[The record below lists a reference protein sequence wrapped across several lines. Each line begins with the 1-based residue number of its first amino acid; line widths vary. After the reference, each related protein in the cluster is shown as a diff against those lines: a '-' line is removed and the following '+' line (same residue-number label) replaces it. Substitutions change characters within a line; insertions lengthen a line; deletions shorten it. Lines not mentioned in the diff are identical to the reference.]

1 MRKSSLI
8 LSTILSPIVLIGTA
22 YADESPFDDEII
34 VTGQYLSIDKVNAVK
49 TPTPLIDVPQSLTI
63 ITADDIAAQS
73 FQSLGDITRY
83 TPGVNISQ
91 GEGHRDA
98 IIIRGNQTT
107 ADFFHDGLRDDVQY
121 YRPLYN
127 LQQVE
132 ILRGAN
138 ALLFGR
144 GGVGGIINRVTKT
157 PDMVGEFTDLTASVD
172 TFGAYFGA
180 VDFNQPI
187 SDRASLRING
197 FYEGLNNHRDFFDG
211 ERFGINPTLSFELTP
226 QTAFDL
232 SYEYL
237 DDDRVVDRG
246 VPSVAV
252 ANGPDVPLEGFNTTF
267 FGSPEENV
275 TTLQAHILRAQVDHR
290 FTDRLRGNAS
300 VQYADYDKAYRNL
313 YASESVTVTNGTFDQ
328 VELDGYSDTTQRDNF
343 IAQANMVGEFETGP
357 FGHTILVGAEY
368 ASQHSDN
375 ARFDTVFAQN
385 NDDQL
390 FIPFSDPLTIPAFGF
405 TAPARDRKSNVYVF
419 SAYAQ
424 NQIDL
429 TEQFKIV
436 LGGRFDQ
443 FDIDVTDIAGNAQF
457 TRTDAE
463 ITPRLGAI
471 YKPVENISI
480 YTSYSETF
488 TPRSGDQFLTLDL
501 DTASTRPQFTE
512 NLEGGVKWDVRPD
525 LSLTAAVFS
534 LDRQGFTSVDPQD
547 QQQLITIDGAK
558 VEGIELQMTGK
569 LTDRWSVNAGY
580 SYMTG
585 EIEDL
590 SATGTTVGTGG
601 LNGNAPRQTPEHTL
615 SLWNQY
621 QLSNAFSFG
630 LGATYQDSYFA
641 REDNSVEVPDY
652 LRFDLAA
659 FYDVSETLRVQI
671 NVENLFDVDYFPDA
685 HSNDNISVGEPL
697 NARLTVQTRF

>member
-1 MRKSSLI
+1 MRKSALI

-107 ADFFHDGLRDDVQY
+107 ADFFQDGLRDDVQY

-157 PDMVGEFTDLTASVD
+157 PDMAGEFTDLTASID

-180 VDFNQPI
+180 VDFNQPV
-187 SDRASLRING
+187 SEGVGLRING
-197 FYEGLNNHRDFFDG
+197 FYEGLNNHRDFVDG

-226 QTAFDL
+226 QTALDL

-252 ANGPDVPLEGFNTTF
+252 ANGPDVPLAGYNTTF
-267 FGSPEENV
+267 FGDPKQNV
-275 TTLQAHILRAQVDHR
+275 TTLQAHILRAHVDHR

-313 YASESVTVTNGTFDQ
+313 YASERVTLTNGTIDQ
-328 VELDGYSDTTQRDNF
+328 VELDGYSDTTQRENF

-357 FGHTILVGAEY
+357 IGHTILVGAEY
-368 ASQHSDN
+368 AAQHSDN

-390 FIPFSDPLTIPAFGF
+390 FIPFTDPLTIPAYGF

-429 TEQFKIV
+429 TDQFKIV

-471 YKPVENISI
+471 YKPAENLSI

-512 NLEGGVKWDVRPD
+512 NLEGGVKWDIRPD

-558 VEGIELQMTGK
+558 VEGIELQMIGN

-615 SLWNQY
+615 SIWNQY
-621 QLSNAFSFG
+621 QLSDAFSLG
-630 LGATYQDSYFA
+630 LGATYQDSYFVQ
-641 REDNSVEVPDY
+641 EDNSVEVPDY

>member
-1 MRKSSLI
+1 MRKSTLI
-8 LSTILSPIVLIGTA
+8 LTTILSPVLLIGTA
-22 YADESPFDDEII
+22 YAEDGPFDDEII

-49 TPTPLIDVPQSLTI
+49 TPTPIIDVPQSLTI
-63 ITADDIAAQS
+63 ITADDIAEQS
-73 FQSLGDITRY
+73 FLSLGDITRY

-107 ADFFHDGLRDDVQY
+107 ADFFQDGLRDDVQY
-121 YRPLYN
+121 FRPLYN

-157 PDMVGEFTDLTASVD
+157 PDMAGGFTDLTASLD
-172 TFGAYFGA
+172 TFGAYYGA
-180 VDFNQPI
+180 VDINKPI
-187 SDRASLRING
+187 NDSVGFRVNG
-197 FYEGLNNHRDFFDG
+197 FYEGLNSHRDFVDG
-211 ERFGINPTLSFELTP
+211 DRFGINPTLSFEVSP
-226 QTAFDL
+226 QTSVDL

-246 VPSVAV
+246 VPSQNV
-252 ANGPDVPLEGFNTTF
+252 ANGPDVPLEGFDETF
-267 FGSPEENV
+267 FGSPDQNN
-275 TTLQAHILRAQVDHR
+275 TTLQAHILRAHVDHN
-290 FTDRLRGNAS
+290 FNETLRGNAS
-300 VQYADYDKAYRNL
+300 VQYAEYDKAYQNL
-313 YASESVTVTNGTFDQ
+313 FASEEVSVVNGAFAQ
-328 VELDGYSDTTQRDNF
+328 VELDGYSDTTKRGNF
-343 IAQANMVGEFETGP
+343 IAQANLVGEFNTGSI
-357 FGHTILVGAEY
+357 GHTVLAGVEY

-375 ARFDTVFAQN
+375 ARFDNMFAQN

-390 FIPFSDPLTIPAFGF
+390 FIPFTDPLTIPAFGF
-405 TAPARDRKSNVYVF
+405 TSPARDRKSNVYVF

-424 NQIDL
+424 NQIAL
-429 TEQFKIV
+429 TETFKLV
-436 LGGRFDQ
+436 LGARFDS

-457 TRTDAE
+457 TRKDEE

-488 TPRSGDQFLTLDL
+488 TPRSGDQFLSLNL

-512 NLEGGVKWDVRPD
+512 NIEGGVKWDIRPD
-525 LSLTAAVFS
+525 LSVTAAVFS
-534 LDRQGFTSVDPQD
+534 LNREGFTSIDPND

-558 VEGIELQMTGK
+558 VTGLELQMIGN
-569 LTDRWSVNAGY
+569 LTDQWSINAGY
-580 SYMTG
+580 SYMEG
-585 EIEDL
+585 EVEDL
-590 SATGTTVGTGG
+590 SATGTVIGTGV
-601 LNGNAPRQTPEHTL
+601 LDGNEPRQTPKHTL
-615 SLWNQY
+615 SIWNNY
-621 QLSNAFSFG
+621 QINDQFGLG
-630 LGATYQDSYFA
+630 LGATYQDSYFV

-652 LRFDLAA
+652 VRFDAAA
-659 FYDVSETLRVQI
+659 FYDVSDTLRLQF
-671 NVENLFDVDYFPDA
+671 NVENLFDVNYFPDA

-697 NARLTVQTRF
+697 NARITVQTRF

>member
-1 MRKSSLI
+1 MRKSTLI
-8 LSTILSPIVLIGTA
+8 LSTILSPLVLIGTA
-22 YADESPFDDEII
+22 QGQSPFDDEII

-49 TPTPLIDVPQSLTI
+49 TPTPIIDVPQSLTI
-63 ITADDIAAQS
+63 ITADDIAEQS
-73 FQSLGDITRY
+73 FLSLGDITRY

-107 ADFFHDGLRDDVQY
+107 ADFFQDGLRDDVQY
-121 YRPLYN
+121 FRPLYN

-157 PDMVGEFTDLTASVD
+157 PDMAGSFTDLTASLD
-172 TFGAYFGA
+172 TFGAYYGA
-180 VDFNQPI
+180 VDINAPI
-187 SDRASLRING
+187 NDSVGLRVNG
-197 FYEGLNNHRDFFDG
+197 FYEGLNNHRDFVDG
-211 ERFGINPTLSFELTP
+211 ERFGINPTLSFEVSP
-226 QTAFDL
+226 QTSVDL

-252 ANGPDVPLEGFNTTF
+252 VNGPDIPLEGFDTTF
-267 FGSPEENV
+267 FGSPDQNN
-275 TTLQAHILRAQVDHR
+275 TTLRAHILRAHVDHR
-290 FTDRLRGNAS
+290 FNETLRGNAS
-300 VQYADYDKAYRNL
+300 VQYADYDKAYQNL
-313 YASESVTVTNGTFDQ
+313 YASESVILNNGSFAQ
-328 VELDGYSDTTQRDNF
+328 VELDGYADTTQRDNF
-343 IAQANMVGEFETGP
+343 IAQANLVGEFKTGSI
-357 FGHTILVGAEY
+357 GHTILVGAEY

-375 ARFDTVFAQN
+375 ARFDNVFSQN

-390 FIPFSDPLTIPAFGF
+390 FIPFTDPLNIPAFGF

-424 NQIDL
+424 NQIAL
-429 TEQFKIV
+429 TEQFKLV
-436 LGGRFDQ
+436 LGARFDS
-443 FDIDVTDIAGNAQF
+443 FDIDVTDIAGNDQF
-457 TRTDAE
+457 TRKDEE

-488 TPRSGDQFLTLDL
+488 TPRSGDQFLSLNL

-512 NLEGGVKWDVRPD
+512 NIEGGVKWDIRPD
-525 LSLTAAVFS
+525 LSVTAAVFS
-534 LDRQGFTSVDPQD
+534 LNRQGFTSIDPEN
-547 QQQLITIDGAK
+547 QQELITIDGAK
-558 VEGIELQMTGK
+558 VTGLELQLIGN
-569 LTDRWSVNAGY
+569 LTDQWSVNAGY
-580 SYMTG
+580 SYMDG
-585 EIEDL
+585 EVEDL
-590 SATGTTVGTGG
+590 SATGTVVGTGG
-601 LNGNAPRQTPEHTL
+601 LNGNEPRQTPKHTL
-615 SLWNQY
+615 SVWNNY
-621 QLSNAFSFG
+621 QVNDQLGLG
-630 LGATYQDSYFA
+630 LGATYQDSYFV

-652 LRFDLAA
+652 VRFDAAA
-659 FYDVSETLRVQI
+659 FYDVSDTLRLQF
-671 NVENLFDVDYFPDA
+671 NVENLFDVSYFPDA

-697 NARLTVQTRF
+697 NARVTIQTRF

>member
-1 MRKSSLI
+1 MFKPALI
-8 LSTILSPIVLIGTA
+8 LTTILSPAILHGTA
-22 YADESPFDDEII
+22 HAAESPFDDEII

-63 ITADDIAAQS
+63 ITADDIASQS

-107 ADFFHDGLRDDVQY
+107 ADFFQDGLRDDVQY

-157 PDMVGEFTDLTASVD
+157 PNIAGGFTDLTGSVD
-172 TFGAYFGA
+172 TFGAYYGA
-180 VDFNQPI
+180 VDINQPI
-187 SDRASLRING
+187 NDAVGLRING
-197 FYEGLNNHRDFFDG
+197 FFEGLNNHRDYVDG
-211 ERFGINPTLSFELTP
+211 ERFGINPTLSFALTP
-226 QTAFDL
+226 QTAVDL

-237 DDDRVVDRG
+237 DDDRTVDRG

-252 ANGPDVPLEGFNTTF
+252 ANGPDVPLSGFDDTF
-267 FGSPEENV
+267 FGDPDENV
-275 TTLQAHILRAQVDHR
+275 TTLQAHILRASLDHQ
-290 FTDRLRGNAS
+290 FNDALRGNAS
-300 VQYADYDKAYRNL
+300 LQYADYDKAYQNL
-313 YASESVTVTNGTFDQ
+313 YASDRVVLTNGAFDEL
-328 VELDGYSDTTQRDNF
+328 ELDGYADRTDRENI
-343 IAQANMVGEFETGP
+343 IAQANLVGEFNTGP
-357 FGHTILVGAEY
+357 FGHTVLVGAEY
-368 ASQHSDN
+368 AAQHSDN

-390 FIPFSDPLTIPAFGF
+390 VIPFTDPLAIPDNDFLDLV
-405 TAPARDRKSNVYVF
+405 RDRKSNVYVF

-424 NQIDL
+424 NQIDV
-429 TEQFKIV
+429 TDQFKIV
-436 LGGRFDQ
+436 LGGRFDR
-443 FDIDVTDIAGNAQF
+443 FDIDVTDIQNNRQF
-457 TRTDAE
+457 TRTDEE

-471 YKPVENISI
+471 YKPVDNISI

-512 NLEGGVKWDVRPD
+512 NLEAGVKWDIRSD
-525 LSLTAAVFS
+525 LSMTAAVFS

-558 VEGIELQMTGK
+558 VEGVELQMIGQ
-569 LTDRWSVNAGY
+569 LTENWSVNAGY

-585 EIEDL
+585 TIEDL
-590 SATGTTVGTGG
+590 SAVGTTVGAGG
-601 LNGNAPRQTPEHTL
+601 LSGNSPRQTPEHTL
-615 SLWNQY
+615 SVWNNY
-621 QLSNAFSFG
+621 ALSDALSVG
-630 LGATYQDSYFA
+630 LGATYQDSYFV

-659 FYDVSETLRVQI
+659 FYDVSETFRLQI

-697 NARLTVQTRF
+697 NARFTVQTRF